1 MTGTVPPAVAAT
13 PAGAAGTGAGAA
25 ASVAT
30 PPPQPAGEATLE
42 KLPEK
47 LKNLIRTIVLSGT
60 VVEQTTDGGVKVRTQ
75 AGDVSL
81 KTPVPLLPDRP
92 VSLQIPPG
100 NPPLK
105 ALVFM
110 LGPPAAQ
117 APPPP
122 PAQVP
127 QHAAQQVPQHA
138 APAPSA
144 TPPAASPAVSL
155 QVPKAPPP
163 PAAAGVNQPPV
174 ANAAPPAQAPAP
186 QVRVGTVIPAM
197 VVSSSPP
204 PLPPPVPAAAPT
216 LPAAPPAPAWTTA
229 PSAPPPLPTPAVPAQ
244 AVQRQAIP
252 AMPAPALGAPA
263 PALGAP
269 APALGAPAPVQGTP
283 APVQGTPAPATP
295 GAPQA
300 PAPAGSAAAQTPS
313 ANPPVP
319 QAPPSGTA
327 PGPVQQAPA
336 PGRPVHPGP
345 PQASPQPAVTMSP
358 PVPPGSSPAP
368 QATSPA
374 LPQAPPPP
382 TPEGFRQPA
391 QPLPMPLLKTGTP
404 VEVRVIALPPQ
415 PQPASPGATPA
426 PATTPPPVQP
436 PLPQGGAATL
446 PAALPA
452 TVAGTTN
459 TGQPILTTDRGVLVL
474 NTRVPLPPGTQ
485 VAVSLPAPP
494 PAAEQPFDALRG
506 RDWPALQDAL
516 DVLARTDPAG
526 ARTLAN
532 AILPQVNPRLAA
544 TLLAFA
550 GHVKKGD
557 ARSWLGEPAAQA
569 LESLGRRELVEKLG
583 EDFKQLAQQ
592 ASEPLPGDWRA
603 YSIPFSDGTELSRI
617 NLYVRHPDAEEVD
630 EDGENAAGSSARA
643 NRFLIDLTLSR
654 LGELQL
660 DGLVRPGRFDL
671 ILRTHLPLPP
681 EMRREIGRIFH
692 DSVEALGMTGGVS
705 FQAGTQGWV
714 AIQPGCA
721 GSVGFSA

>member
-1 MTGTVPPAVAAT
+1 MTGTVPPAVAAA

-25 ASVAT
+25 ASVAA

-60 VVEQTTDGGVKVRTQ
+60 VVEQTADGGVKVRTQ

-81 KTPVPLLPDRP
+81 KTPAPLPPDRP

-127 QHAAQQVPQHA
+127 QQVPPQNA
-138 APAPSA
+138 APAP
-144 TPPAASPAVSL
+144 PAAPPQAT
-155 QVPKAPPP
+155 KAPPP
-163 PAAAGVNQPPV
+163 PAAAAVNQHPM
-174 ANAAPPAQAPAP
+174 ATAAAPAPAPAP
-186 QVRVGTVIPAM
+186 QVGVGTVIPAT

-204 PLPPPVPAAAPT
+204 PLPPPVPAAAPAK
-216 LPAAPPAPAWTTA
+216 PAAPPPPARTA
-229 PSAPPPLPTPAVPAQ
+229 APPPLPTQVVPTQ
-244 AVQRQAIP
+244 TVP
-252 AMPAPALGAPA
+252 MSPAPAPSVPASPAPTTAPA
-263 PALGAP
+263 
-269 APALGAPAPVQGTP
+269 QGTS
-283 APVQGTPAPATP
+283 APVQGTPAPAMP

-300 PAPAGSAAAQTPS
+300 PARAGQAAAQTLSNPPNPPS
-313 ANPPVP
+313 AGPAPGPAQQAPALERPAQQGPAPQASPRPALTMPPPAPSGSPPAGPATSPAFP
-319 QAPPSGTA
+319 QAPP
-327 PGPVQQAPA
+327 Q
-336 PGRPVHPGP
+336 
-345 PQASPQPAVTMSP
+345 
-358 PVPPGSSPAP
+358 
-368 QATSPA
+368 
-374 LPQAPPPP
+374 
-382 TPEGFRQPA
+382 TPEGIRQPA
-391 QPLPMPLLKTGTP
+391 QPLPMPLLKSGTP
-404 VEVRVIALPPQ
+404 VEIRVIALPPQ
-415 PQPASPGATPA
+415 PQPASTAATPA
-426 PATTPPPVQP
+426 PVQP
-436 PLPQGGAATL
+436 PPPQGGAAT
-446 PAALPA
+446 LPA

-459 TGQPILTTDRGVLVL
+459 TGQPILTTDLGVLVL

-494 PAAEQPFDALRG
+494 PAADQPFDALRG

-526 ARTLAN
+526 ARALAN

-617 NLYVRHPDAEEVD
+617 NLYVRPPDAEEVD
-630 EDGENAAGSSARA
+630 EDGENAAGNSARA

-660 DGLVRPGRFDL
+660 DGLVRPRRFDL

-714 AIQPGCA
+714 EVQPGRA

>member
-1 MTGTVPPAVAAT
+1 
-13 PAGAAGTGAGAA
+13 
-25 ASVAT
+25 
-30 PPPQPAGEATLE
+30 
-42 KLPEK
+42 
-47 LKNLIRTIVLSGT
+47 
-60 VVEQTTDGGVKVRTQ
+60 
-75 AGDVSL
+75 
-81 KTPVPLLPDRP
+81 
-92 VSLQIPPG
+92 
-100 NPPLK
+100 
-105 ALVFM
+105 
-110 LGPPAAQ
+110 
-117 APPPP
+117 
-122 PAQVP
+122 
-127 QHAAQQVPQHA
+127 
-138 APAPSA
+138 
-144 TPPAASPAVSL
+144 
-155 QVPKAPPP
+155 
-163 PAAAGVNQPPV
+163 
-174 ANAAPPAQAPAP
+174 
-186 QVRVGTVIPAM
+186 
-197 VVSSSPP
+197 
-204 PLPPPVPAAAPT
+204 
-216 LPAAPPAPAWTTA
+216 
-229 PSAPPPLPTPAVPAQ
+229 
-244 AVQRQAIP
+244 
-252 AMPAPALGAPA
+252 
-263 PALGAP
+263 
-269 APALGAPAPVQGTP
+269 
-283 APVQGTPAPATP
+283 
-295 GAPQA
+295 
-300 PAPAGSAAAQTPS
+300 
-313 ANPPVP
+313 
-319 QAPPSGTA
+319 
-327 PGPVQQAPA
+327 
-336 PGRPVHPGP
+336 
-345 PQASPQPAVTMSP
+345 
-358 PVPPGSSPAP
+358 
-368 QATSPA
+368 
-374 LPQAPPPP
+374 
-382 TPEGFRQPA
+382 
-391 QPLPMPLLKTGTP
+391 MPLLKSGTP
-404 VEVRVIALPPQ
+404 VEVRVIALPTQ
-415 PQPASPGATPA
+415 PQPATPAATPA

-436 PLPQGGAATL
+436 PLPQGGAAT
-446 PAALPA
+446 LPA

-660 DGLVRPGRFDL
+660 DGLVRHRRFDL

-714 AIQPGCA
+714 AVQPGCA